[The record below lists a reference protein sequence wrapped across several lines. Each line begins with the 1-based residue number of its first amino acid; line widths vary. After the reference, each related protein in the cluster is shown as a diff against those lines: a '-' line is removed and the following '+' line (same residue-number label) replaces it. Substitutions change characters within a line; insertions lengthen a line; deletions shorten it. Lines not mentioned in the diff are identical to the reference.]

1 MTAGPQ
7 RRRLRRL
14 AEQITTPRFT
24 EFDAVW
30 GDVVG
35 CGRVRL
41 RPPRGGTPLRQPLPL
56 PGRRAE
62 PMATGGATPRKQPA
76 PPWSPPPMGETVEA
90 AALRAGMVQVMPD
103 TRAFTLTAEQQ
114 YEFDVKGYFVLR
126 GHYGP
131 ESVARF
137 HAGIDELQ
145 AIPLEYDTYKRLG
158 IASFALAAAMEDPEH
173 EVWDGS
179 LQEEGPLRRV
189 DHMICGSDKF
199 DEIIRDPLL
208 KALHQ
213 TLAGGNCYMSSTCE
227 RTQQACVLKAP
238 KHA

>member
-1 MTAGPQ
+1 M
-7 RRRLRRL
+7 
-14 AEQITTPRFT
+14 
-24 EFDAVW
+24 
-30 GDVVG
+30 
-35 CGRVRL
+35 
-41 RPPRGGTPLRQPLPL
+41 
-56 PGRRAE
+56 
-62 PMATGGATPRKQPA
+62 
-76 PPWSPPPMGETVEA
+76 
-90 AALRAGMVQVMPD
+90 
-103 TRAFTLTAEQQ
+103 
-114 YEFDVKGYFVLR
+114 LR
-126 GHYGP
+126 GHYPP

-199 DEIIRDPLL
+199 DEIIRDPAL

-227 RTQQACVLKAP
+227 RTQVRSERP